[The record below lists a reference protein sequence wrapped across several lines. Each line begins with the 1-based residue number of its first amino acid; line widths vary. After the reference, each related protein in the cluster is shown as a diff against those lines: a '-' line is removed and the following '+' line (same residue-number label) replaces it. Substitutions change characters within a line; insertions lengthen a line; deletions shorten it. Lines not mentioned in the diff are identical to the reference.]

1 MYFISHEEEEE
12 EVEEEE
18 RAKEEV
24 KEEAKEAE
32 DVHGLCVI
40 THEWELILLVLVWRP
55 FADGDM
61 WRRRQPESRAAA
73 DPGEWKWV
81 WFDGKIMGMNHI
93 WCVCV
98 SVCVCVCMYV

>member
-1 MYFISHEEEEE
+1 VTMYFISHEEEEE

-40 THEWELILLVLVWRP
+40 THE
-55 FADGDM
+55 
-61 WRRRQPESRAAA
+61 
-73 DPGEWKWV
+73 
-81 WFDGKIMGMNHI
+81 
-93 WCVCV
+93 
-98 SVCVCVCMYV
+98 